1 MYAIACLTVDSTN
14 FSIVSRT
21 PFFASERSCK
31 KVRLIIREIRYLFS
45 HALVHLSICLSDRD
59 EDLVRIYDLTA
70 ICFRVSL
77 VVFLALCWRRQP
89 TRWNLCGLCC
99 VNRREE
105 REVLLA
111 LCHTDDVPAVL
122 LLVMLFR
129 VLKAPP
135 SFNNGLYRQHP
146 HSSVIFKTC
155 VWLQWSL
162 SVLKKRLFCVLVLLS
177 GWPVARDIF
186 FSLSVV
192 YIETWTRL
200 G

>member
-1 MYAIACLTVDSTN
+1 M
-14 FSIVSRT
+14 
-21 PFFASERSCK
+21 
-31 KVRLIIREIRYLFS
+31 
-45 HALVHLSICLSDRD
+45 LSGESGGFPGSL
-59 EDLVRIYDLTA
+59 LATA
-70 ICFRVSL
+70 AYSL
-77 VVFLALCWRRQP
+77 EPLWS
-89 TRWNLCGLCC
+89 LCC

-105 REVLLA
+105 GEVLLV

-122 LLVMLFR
+122 LLVMFFR

-135 SFNNGLYRQHP
+135 SFNNGLCRQHP

-155 VWLQWSL
+155 CVWLQRSL

-186 FSLSVV
+186 FSLSVI